1 MYNCSMDRDHV
12 FCQEGDTPTRA
23 KAVDIGPSLTRNAVE
38 GQLGAMNSGLYEVG
52 LFRAAGDGRQPDML
66 PRTWD
71 RQTLVQSLFWLR
83 WENSQGRNIFI
94 RPAGE
99 HHLSLVDDLAFAAIR
114 RMKLEGFAPA
124 VVVETSPGNFQAW
137 LNHGEMLEKELST
150 TAARALAQRFGG
162 DPGAADWRHF
172 GRLAGFTNRKSN
184 RRQDNGLYPFVHLI
198 EWTGIVYSRAGE
210 FVAQLRKEVVNQAEA
225 RALLREQLG
234 RLRNTARESP
244 RLTIDDFRL
253 SPKYQGD
260 GNRIDLAYAIYAL
273 SHNVPEEEIRAAI
286 GSRDLRKKGLERRQ
300 RDYINRTLEKART
313 LCGCY
318 GIPLDP
324 TRGRPQMMGGPER

>member
-1 MYNCSMDRDHV
+1 MDRNHV
-12 FCQEGDTPTRA
+12 FCQEGDPTTRTNP
-23 KAVDIGPSLTRNAVE
+23 VDIGPSLTRNAVE
-38 GQLGAMNSGLYEVG
+38 RQLAAMNSRLYEVG
-52 LFRAAGDGRQPDML
+52 LLRALGDGGPSDML

-71 RQTLVQSLFWLR
+71 RETLVQSLFWLR

-99 HHLSLVDDLAFAAIR
+99 HHLSLVDDLAFAALR

-124 VVVETSPGNFQAW
+124 ALVQTSPGNFQAW

-198 EWTGIVYSRAGE
+198 EGTGIVYPRAGE

-225 RALLREQLG
+225 RALLREQLEHS
-234 RLRNTARESP
+234 RNKAPESP
-244 RLTIDDFRL
+244 RLTIDDFRR

-286 GSRDLRKKGLERRQ
+286 GSRDLSKKGLERRQ
-300 RDYINRTLEKART
+300 RDYINRTVEKARA
-313 LCGCY
+313 LCGCS
-318 GIPLDP
+318 GIPPHRD
-324 TRGRPQMMGGPER
+324 RGRPQMMGGPER

>member
-1 MYNCSMDRDHV
+1 MNHGYV
-12 FCQEGDTPTRA
+12 FCQEGDLTTRA
-23 KAVDIGPSLTRNAVE
+23 KPVDIGPSLTRSAVE
-38 GQLGAMNSGLYEVG
+38 RQLGAMNSRLYEVG
-52 LFRAAGDGRQPDML
+52 LFRAVGDGRPSDML

-71 RQTLVQSLFWLR
+71 RETLVQSLFWLR

-124 VVVETSPGNFQAW
+124 AVVETSPGNFQAW
-137 LNHGEMLEKELST
+137 LNHGQMLERAVST
-150 TAARALAQRFGG
+150 RAARAFAQRFGG

-172 GRLAGFTNRKSN
+172 GRLAGFTNQKSS

-198 EWTGIVYSRAGE
+198 EGTGIVYPRAGE

-225 RALLREQLG
+225 GARLRDQLG
-234 RLRNTARESP
+234 CSRNTARESP
-244 RLTIDDFRL
+244 RLTIDDFRR

-273 SHNVPEEEIRAAI
+273 LHNVPEEEIRAAI
-286 GSRDLRKKGLERRQ
+286 ASRDLSKKGLERRQ
-300 RDYINRTLEKART
+300 RDYINRTVEKARAF
-313 LCGCY
+313 CGCS
-318 GIPLDP
+318 GIALHRA
-324 TRGRPQMMGGPER
+324 RGRPQMMGGPER